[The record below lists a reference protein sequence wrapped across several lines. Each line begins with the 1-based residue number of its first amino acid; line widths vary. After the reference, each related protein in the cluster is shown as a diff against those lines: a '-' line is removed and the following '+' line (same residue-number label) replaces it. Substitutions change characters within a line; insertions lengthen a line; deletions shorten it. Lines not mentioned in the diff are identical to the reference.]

1 MNFEMVICGKGKLVY
16 LRRKDSMIEVLGVEF
31 YTLSPSEI
39 EYGVY
44 DKKKL
49 FELPFKMAGAMF
61 IVLYMPH
68 DSDELVELLD

>member
-1 MNFEMVICGKGKLVY
+1 MVICDKGKLVF
-16 LRRKDSMIEVLGVEF
+16 LRRKDTMNKVLGVEF

-39 EYGVY
+39 EYGVCN
-44 DKKKL
+44 KKEL

-68 DSDELVELLD
+68 DSDELEELLN